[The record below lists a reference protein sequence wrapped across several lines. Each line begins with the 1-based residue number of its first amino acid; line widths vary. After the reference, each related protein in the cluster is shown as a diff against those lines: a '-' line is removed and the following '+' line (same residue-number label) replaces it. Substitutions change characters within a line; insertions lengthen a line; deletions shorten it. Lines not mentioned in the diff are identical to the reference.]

1 MRVVSY
7 AFLSLVMAMGMAC
20 GSFAAEPKKPKPVEI
35 KKEILDKCGSIPY
48 GLVDLNGKTATK
60 EEMEEGKFQV
70 TSFITQVDV
79 YQECLLKLANTLG
92 ERLSD
97 NDKRVLGAAIDQSQK
112 EKEAVG
118 KAYNEAVEDFNKAHK

>member
-1 MRVVSY
+1 MRVVFY
-7 AFLSLVMAMGMAC
+7 AFLSLVLALGVA
-20 GSFAAEPKKPKPVEI
+20 SAAEPKKPKPVEI

-79 YQECLLKLANTLG
+79 YQECLLKLANTLA

-97 NDKRVLGAAIDQSQK
+97 NDKRVLAAAIEQSQK

-118 KAYNEAVEDFNKAHK
+118 KAYNEAVEDFNKSHK

>member
-7 AFLSLVMAMGMAC
+7 AFLSLVMAMGMAA